1 MFNRLSLLKK
11 TYKLI
16 AIYLCEQQKLDVD
29 PNAKEQIN
37 FTGNLSRVEG
47 ATIFLLLKNQKKQL

>member
-11 TYKLI
+11 TYKSI
-16 AIYLCEQQKLDVD
+16 AIYLCKQQKLDVD

-47 ATIFLLLKNQKKQL
+47 AAIFLLLKNQKKQL

>member
-37 FTGNLSRVEG
+37 FTGNLNRVEG
-47 ATIFLLLKNQKKQL
+47 ATIFLLLKNQL

>member
-16 AIYLCEQQKLDVD
+16 AIYLCKQQKLDVD
-29 PNAKEQIN
+29 RNAKEQIN

-47 ATIFLLLKNQKKQL
+47 ATIVLLLKNQKKQL

>member
-16 AIYLCEQQKLDVD
+16 AIYLCEQQKLDAD

-37 FTGNLSRVEG
+37 FTGNLNRVEG
-47 ATIFLLLKNQKKQL
+47 ATIFLLLKNQL

>member
-11 TYKLI
+11 TYKSI
-16 AIYLCEQQKLDVD
+16 AIYLCKQQKLDVD

>member
-1 MFNRLSLLKK
+1 MLNRLSLLKK

-16 AIYLCEQQKLDVD
+16 AIYLCKQQKLDVD

-37 FTGNLSRVEG
+37 FTGNLNRVEG
-47 ATIFLLLKNQKKQL
+47 ATIFLLLKNQL

>member
-16 AIYLCEQQKLDVD
+16 AIYLCEQQKLDLD

-37 FTGNLSRVEG
+37 FTGNLNRVEV
-47 ATIFLLLKNQKKQL
+47 ATIFLLLKNQL